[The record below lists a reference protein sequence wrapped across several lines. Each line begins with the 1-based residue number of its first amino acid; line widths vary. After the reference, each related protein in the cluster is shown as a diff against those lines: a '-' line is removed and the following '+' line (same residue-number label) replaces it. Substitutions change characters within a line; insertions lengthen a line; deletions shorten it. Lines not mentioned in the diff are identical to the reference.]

1 MSVQLLEEVL
11 SGGTTNAG
19 LVTRVGD
26 TVRRPLSE
34 FSAARRALLD
44 HLEAVGFDGAPR
56 YLGIDE
62 QGREVLSYIHGS
74 AIVKPYPRWALT
86 DSALVSLARLLRD
99 YHDAV
104 AGFDHERHRW
114 PRPLPSPFRG
124 GVICHND
131 LNLDNIVFSS
141 GRAVALI
148 DFDLAS
154 PGCVGWDLAGCVR
167 LWAPFEADPG
177 RPTTQ
182 RRSLQRLAIF
192 ADAFGATTLQREE
205 LVEAMVPCHD
215 WSYAIVRDAVRS
227 GHPAFRRDW
236 IAGGARRAETTRR
249 WLLNNKPRMRSALGL
264 QADGAREAAG

>member
-1 MSVQLLEEVL
+1 MSVQFLEEVL

-34 FSAARRALLD
+34 FSTARHALLD
-44 HLEAVGFDGAPR
+44 HLEAVGFEGAPR

-62 QGREVLSYIHGS
+62 RGREILSYVHGR
-74 AIVKPYPRWALT
+74 AIVKPYPPWALS
-86 DSALVSLARLLRD
+86 DAALVSVARLLRD

-104 AGFDHERHRW
+104 ASFEHRRYQW
-114 PRPLPSPFRG
+114 PHPLPQRFRG
-124 GVICHND
+124 SVVCHND

-148 DFDLAS
+148 DFDLAG

-167 LWAPFEADPG
+167 LWAPFEADPD

-182 RRSLQRLAIF
+182 RRSLERLALF
-192 ADAFGATTLQREE
+192 ADAFGATPAERED

-215 WSYAIVRDAVRS
+215 WSFGIVRDAVQS
-227 GHPAFRRDW
+227 GHPAFRQDW
-236 IAGGARRAETTRR
+236 IGGGERRAETTRR
-249 WLLNNKPRMRSALGL
+249 WLLTNNARMRSVLGL
-264 QADGAREAAG
+264 EDSRREHLA